1 MVIAMAF
8 VISGDGGQW
17 RFNCSSVDTPEA
29 FDKLRALPRH
39 YYSWLGQS
47 IRRRGIFIAPHVR
60 QAVEWPRLHSLEVAD
75 ENRRKW
81 PGKEDGNLSGE
92 VSGLEFTL
100 NRPILSFVRR
110 QCKTEVVEICI
121 PVIESFSQKTAISK
135 WKQWEDWE
143 RYGETK
149 KFIHEYKA
157 ESVYA

>member
-1 MVIAMAF
+1 MAF

-100 NRPILSFVRR
+100 NRPILSFKYDANARR
-110 QCKTEVVEICI
+110 K
-121 PVIESFSQKTAISK
+121 S
-135 WKQWEDWE
+135 WKFVFLLSRVSVKRRRFQNGNNGGLGTLW
-143 RYGETK
+143 RNKNLSMNTK
-149 KFIHEYKA
+149 LKLCRPNN
-157 ESVYA
+157 